1 MIKCYQCGCERCVK
15 SGFMQGQ
22 QRYKCK
28 ECGYNFVNKPRRGH
42 SQATIAFAVWLN
54 ISGMSQRRIARLIG
68 VSPVAVRK
76 WIKSFALKNAPKPV
90 PPEGSVAVVGLDE
103 MWHFLKKSSTKSGSG
118 MLFVVIQNNSLP
130 GNAGIV
136 IGPR

>member
-1 MIKCYQCGCERCVK
+1 M
-15 SGFMQGQ
+15 
-22 QRYKCK
+22 
-28 ECGYNFVNKPRRGH
+28 
-42 SQATIAFAVWLN
+42 
-54 ISGMSQRRIARLIG
+54 
-68 VSPVAVRK
+68 

-90 PPEGSVAVVGLDE
+90 PAEGSVAVVGLDE